1 MNHTI
6 KPDTNPTV
14 ERGLTFD
21 DMGLRVGL
29 SLYMR
34 PRDPTLAQVRHQVEY
49 IGALRGKSFLTTL
62 PILHDKGLWMQI
74 GQDFVFHAME
84 GMHVYAFTS
93 RVLRARN
100 RPFPYVHFSYP
111 EKIEARQVRKSY
123 RVRMHR
129 PVSVDFAGGTP
140 QQALMLNLSMT
151 GALIEAPN
159 QVWQQNEALSFV
171 LPIRMEEVSCE
182 LVLHATVRSWE
193 EKGTLAHY
201 GVEFASLAQQDAL
214 FLHYF
219 IDHTLAMMTR
229 G

>member
-1 MNHTI
+1 MDHTTT
-6 KPDTNPTV
+6 PEPTTA
-14 ERGLTFD
+14 GQDFSFA
-21 DMGLRVGL
+21 DMGLHVGL
-29 SLYMR
+29 SLFMR
-34 PRDPTLAQVRHQVEY
+34 PRDPTLPQVRHQVAY

-62 PILHDKGLWMQI
+62 PLSNSKGLWMQN

-100 RPFPYVHFSYP
+100 SPFPYVHFSYP

-123 RVRMHR
+123 RVRMHL
-129 PVSVDFAGGTP
+129 PVSVTAGE
-140 QQALMLNLSMT
+140 ALLQDARLLNLSMT
-151 GALIEAPN
+151 GALVEAPT
-159 QVWQQNEALSFV
+159 QVWKQNETLSFV
-171 LPIRMEEVSCE
+171 LPIIMEEGSCE

-193 EKGTLAHY
+193 EKGPSAHY
-201 GVEFASLAQQDAL
+201 GLEFASLAQQDAL

-219 IDHTLAMMTR
+219 IDHTIAVAAR